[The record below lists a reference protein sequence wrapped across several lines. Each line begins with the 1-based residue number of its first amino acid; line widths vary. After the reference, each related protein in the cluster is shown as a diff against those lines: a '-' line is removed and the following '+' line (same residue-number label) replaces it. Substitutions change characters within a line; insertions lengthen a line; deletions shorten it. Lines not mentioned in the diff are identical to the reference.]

1 MVHAKSDNVE
11 IILGSKAND
20 TIEELL
26 KSFLQRYQKGLEESM
41 RGSEFVLDSVDA
53 LYYDLNKI
61 NLSRGG

>member
-11 IILGSKAND
+11 IILGSKANEI
-20 TIEELL
+20 IEELL
-26 KSFLQRYQKGLEESM
+26 RSFLQRYQEELEESM

-53 LYYDLNKI
+53 LYYDLNKL

>member
-20 TIEELL
+20 IIEELL